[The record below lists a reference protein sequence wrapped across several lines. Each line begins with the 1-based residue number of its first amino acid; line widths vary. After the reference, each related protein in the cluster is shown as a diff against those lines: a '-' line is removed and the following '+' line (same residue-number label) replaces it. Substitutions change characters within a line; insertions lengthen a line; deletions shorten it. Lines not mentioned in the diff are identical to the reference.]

1 MDDDL
6 WYTEPRKLLEGAY
19 FPSPEGPYNPD
30 TGCTGWAA
38 SFGISVK
45 AQAAIILRIPE
56 SGDPDL
62 DAMIRKAQR
71 RDLAAIAMQG
81 ILANPAWDG
90 VSFANSA
97 AEAVRASDALLAAL
111 AQPKQGKE
119 GGEG

>member
-6 WYTEPRKLLEGAY
+6 WYTEPRKLLDGAY

-38 SFGISVK
+38 SFVISVK

-56 SGDPDL
+56 SDDPDL

-81 ILANPAWDG
+81 FAANP
-90 VSFANSA
+90 SCTANGERHV
-97 AEAVRASDALLAAL
+97 AEAIQWADSLLAAL

-119 GGEG
+119 GGEA